1 MKTFKEIV
9 TAYSCFMRGREE
21 RIIKKAM
28 AAMVIVMVFILIPR
42 SFAEELLAPITGIVQ
57 GPTDAPTDTPA
68 PTPDPSVAPSPTDLA
83 SPAAS
88 PTDMPSP
95 SQSADSASPSASP
108 SPSPTPEAQADQSM
122 HVMIPSVVSID
133 PRAHSVF
140 LPMLMAGGMRTLL
153 VCGYTNGPSLIFG
166 APENG
171 ALQGG
176 SGTSTFR
183 ITGDPGT
190 VMASLN
196 GSMGMRALSSQG
208 GLSGSQI
215 TLRFVSL
222 TMPSIKME
230 LCNSG
235 SPSNTRTISI
245 RALGMDLNMVKDGVT
260 LK

>member
-42 SFAEELLAPITGIVQ
+42 SFAEELLAPIIGIVQ

-95 SQSADSASPSASP
+95 SQSADSASP

>member
-42 SFAEELLAPITGIVQ
+42 SFAEELLAPIIGIVQ

-95 SQSADSASPSASP
+95 SQSADSASP

-171 ALQGG
+171 AMQGG

>member
-1 MKTFKEIV
+1 
-9 TAYSCFMRGREE
+9 MRGREE

-42 SFAEELLAPITGIVQ
+42 SFAEELLAPIMGIVQ

-95 SQSADSASPSASP
+95 SQSADSASP

>member
-95 SQSADSASPSASP
+95 SQSADSASP

>member
-1 MKTFKEIV
+1 
-9 TAYSCFMRGREE
+9 MRNGPEAH
-21 RIIKKAM
+21 IKKAM
-28 AAMVIVMVFILIPR
+28 AALVILSVFILIPR
-42 SFAEELLAPITGIVQ
+42 SFADELLAPIVGIVQ
-57 GPTDAPTDTPA
+57 GPPDAPSDAPA
-68 PTPDPSVAPSPTDLA
+68 PIPDPSVAPSPTDIA

-88 PTDMPSP
+88 PTDTPSP
-95 SQSADSASPSASP
+95 SESGDSASPSASP

-122 HVMIPSVVSID
+122 RLMIPSVVSID

-176 SGTSTFR
+176 SGNSTFR

-196 GSMGMRALSSQG
+196 GSMGMRAIANQSA
-208 GLSGSQI
+208 LSGSQI
-215 TLRFVSL
+215 TLHFVSL

>member
-42 SFAEELLAPITGIVQ
+42 SFAEELLAPIMGIVQ

-95 SQSADSASPSASP
+95 SQSADSASP

>member
-42 SFAEELLAPITGIVQ
+42 SFAEELLAPIMGIVQ

-95 SQSADSASPSASP
+95 SQSADSASP

-153 VCGYTNGPSLIFG
+153 VCGYTNGTSLIFG